1 MSTLWLCPPT
11 GDRYVYS
18 GDRVMLS
25 IRAPA
30 PWWQEI
36 D

>member
-11 GDRYVYS
+11 GVRSVSKYRYVYS
-18 GDRVMLS
+18 GDRVM
-25 IRAPA
+25 
-30 PWWQEI
+30 QEI